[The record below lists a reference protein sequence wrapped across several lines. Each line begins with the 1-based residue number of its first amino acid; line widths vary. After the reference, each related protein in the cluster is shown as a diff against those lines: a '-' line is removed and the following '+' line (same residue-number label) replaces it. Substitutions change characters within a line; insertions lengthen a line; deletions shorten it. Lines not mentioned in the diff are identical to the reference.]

1 MRPAHGRR
9 SARESEHNLLAP
21 IKSIKGMH
29 MLIFLSYAMIVCFMY
44 LIMSKRVSPLV
55 ALLLVP
61 ILFGCLG
68 GFATQLGAMMYDG
81 VKMLAPT
88 GIMLTFA
95 ILYFCMMTDAGLF
108 NPLIKVLLRLV
119 KGDPRKIVVGTAV
132 LGLCVGLDGDGATTY
147 IIATAAFLPLY
158 RLTGIRL
165 QVMATVLLM
174 AIGVMNIL
182 PWAGPFSRAAS
193 AMHVDITALFLEM
206 IPIMVAGA
214 CWVILAAWWLG
225 RMEYRRLGLVSV
237 SEDDLLKGYAHI
249 RLSDPRFL
257 FNVILTIALISSMML
272 SLMPLPILFMVAF
285 GLACLVNYP
294 SLKQQKEVI
303 ARHADNVM
311 AVTLLI
317 FAAGIF
323 VGIMSGTGMI
333 KAISDNLIVILPQ
346 QAGHYMSV
354 ITALL
359 SMPFTYV
366 LTNDAFYFGVLPILA
381 ETAAHYGIG
390 PNEMAIASLIGQPV
404 HLLSPLVA
412 STYLLCGLLDIDYG
426 DNQRISLKW
435 TFGTVVVMLIA
446 AIGFGAITIAN

>member
-1 MRPAHGRR
+1 
-9 SARESEHNLLAP
+9 
-21 IKSIKGMH
+21 

-44 LIMSKRVSPLV
+44 LIMSKRLSPLV

-61 ILFGCLG
+61 VAFGCLG

-95 ILYFCMMTDAGLF
+95 ILYFCLMTDAGLF
-108 NPLIKVLLRLV
+108 NPLIKILLRLV

-206 IPIMVAGA
+206 IPIMIAGA
-214 CWVILAAWWLG
+214 VWVVLAAWWLG
-225 RMEYRRLGLVSV
+225 RMEYRRLGVVTV
-237 SEDDLLKGYAHI
+237 SEDEVLDGYAHI
-249 RLSDPRFL
+249 RLKDPKFL
-257 FNVILTIALISSMML
+257 FNVVLTLTLIAGMML
-272 SLMPLPILFMVAF
+272 SLMPLPILFMLAF

-333 KAISDNLIVILPQ
+333 KAISDNLIMILPE
-346 QAGHYMSV
+346 QAGHYMSL

-381 ETAAHYGIG
+381 ETAAHYGIDA
-390 PNEMAIASLIGQPV
+390 NEMAIASLIGQPV

-426 DNQRISLKW
+426 DNQRVSLKW
-435 TFGTVVVMLIA
+435 TFGTVLTMLLA
-446 AIGFGAITIAN
+446 AIATGAITVIN

>member
-1 MRPAHGRR
+1 
-9 SARESEHNLLAP
+9 
-21 IKSIKGMH
+21 
-29 MLIFLSYAMIVCFMY
+29 MLIFLSYAMIVSFMY
-44 LIMSKRVSPLV
+44 LIMSKRLSPLV

-61 ILFGCLG
+61 IVFGCLS
-68 GFATQLGAMMYDG
+68 GFTTQLGGMMYDG
-81 VKMLAPT
+81 IKMLAPT

-108 NPLIKVLLRLV
+108 NPLIKILLRLV

-147 IIATAAFLPLY
+147 IIATAALLPLY

-206 IPIMVAGA
+206 VPIMIAGA
-214 CWVILAAWWLG
+214 IWVIGAAWWLG
-225 RMEYRRLGLVSV
+225 RMEYKRLGLVSV
-237 SEDDLLKGYAHI
+237 REDELLKGYAHI
-249 RLSDPRFL
+249 HLSDPKFL
-257 FNVILTIALISSMML
+257 FNLVLTVALISCMML

-285 GLACLVNYP
+285 GLACLVNFP
-294 SLKQQKEVI
+294 TLKQQKEVI

-333 KAISDNLIVILPQ
+333 KAISDHLITLLPQ
-346 QAGHYMSV
+346 QAGHYMSL

-359 SMPFTYV
+359 SMPFTY
-366 LTNDAFYFGVLPILA
+366 LLSNDAFYFGVLPILA

-390 PNEMAIASLIGQPV
+390 PDEMAIASLIGQPV

-426 DNQRISLKW
+426 DNQRVSLKW
-435 TFGTVVVMLIA
+435 TFGTVVVMLLA
-446 AIGFGAITIAN
+446 AVSTGAITVIN

>member
-1 MRPAHGRR
+1 
-9 SARESEHNLLAP
+9 
-21 IKSIKGMH
+21 
-29 MLIFLSYAMIVCFMY
+29 MLIFLSYAMITCFMY
-44 LIMSKRVSPLV
+44 LIMSKRLSPLV

-61 ILFGCLG
+61 IAFGCLA
-68 GFATQLGAMMYDG
+68 GFAPQLGTMMFDG

-119 KGDPRKIVVGTAV
+119 QGDPRKIVVGTAV

-147 IIATAAFLPLY
+147 IIATAALLPLY

-193 AMHVDITALFLEM
+193 AMHVDITELFVQM
-206 IPIMVAGA
+206 IPIMVAGGL
-214 CWVILAAWWLG
+214 WVIFAAWWLG
-225 RMEYRRLGLVSV
+225 RMEYRRLGRVSV
-237 SEDDLLKGYAHI
+237 SEDEVLKGYAHI
-249 RLSDPRFL
+249 RLNDPRFL
-257 FNVILTIALISSMML
+257 FNLSLTLTLIACMML
-272 SLMPLPILFMVAF
+272 SLMPLPILFMIAF
-285 GLACLVNYP
+285 GLACVVNFP
-294 SLKQQKEVI
+294 TLKQQKEVI

-323 VGIMSGTGMI
+323 VGIMGGTGMI
-333 KAISDNLIVILPQ
+333 KAISENLVSLLPQ
-346 QAGHYMSV
+346 QSGHYMSV

-381 ETAAHYGIG
+381 ETAAHYGIDRH
-390 PNEMAIASLIGQPV
+390 EMAIASLIGQPV

-426 DNQRISLKW
+426 DNQRVSLKW
-435 TFGTVVVMLIA
+435 TVGTVLVMLIA
-446 AIGFGAITIAN
+446 AIGVGAITVLN

>member
-1 MRPAHGRR
+1 
-9 SARESEHNLLAP
+9 
-21 IKSIKGMH
+21 
-29 MLIFLSYAMIVCFMY
+29 MLIFLSYAMIACFIY
-44 LIMSKRVSPLV
+44 LIMSKRLSPLV

-61 ILFGCLG
+61 IVFGCLA
-68 GFATQLGAMMYDG
+68 GFAPKLGSMMYDG

-165 QVMATVLLM
+165 QVMATVLLL

-193 AMHVDITALFLEM
+193 AMHVDITELFLQM
-206 IPIMVAGA
+206 VPIMIAGGV
-214 CWVILAAWWLG
+214 WVIFAAWWLG

-237 SEDDLLKGYAHI
+237 SEDKVLEGYAHV
-249 RLSDPRFL
+249 RLSDPKFL
-257 FNVILTIALISSMML
+257 FNVVLTVALISSMML

-285 GLACLVNYP
+285 GLGCLINYP
-294 SLKQQKEVI
+294 TLKQQKEVI
-303 ARHADNVM
+303 GRHADNVL

-317 FAAGIF
+317 FAAGVF
-323 VGIMSGTGMI
+323 VGIMGGTGMI
-333 KAISDNLIVILPQ
+333 KAISDNLIAILPE
-346 QAGHYMSV
+346 QAGHGMSV

-390 PNEMAIASLIGQPV
+390 PHEMAIASLIGQPV

-426 DNQRISLKW
+426 DNQRVSLKW
-435 TFGTVVVMLIA
+435 TFGTVLVMLIA
-446 AIGFGAITIAN
+446 AIAIGAITVIN

>member
-1 MRPAHGRR
+1 
-9 SARESEHNLLAP
+9 
-21 IKSIKGMH
+21 
-29 MLIFLSYAMIVCFMY
+29 MLIFLSYAMITSFMY
-44 LIMSKRVSPLV
+44 LIMSKRLSPLV

-61 ILFGCLG
+61 IVFGCLS
-68 GFATQLGAMMYDG
+68 GFTTQLGGMMYDG
-81 VKMLAPT
+81 IKMLAPT

-119 KGDPRKIVVGTAV
+119 KGDPRKIVIGTAV

-147 IIATAAFLPLY
+147 IIATAAFLPIY

-193 AMHVDITALFLEM
+193 AMHVDITELFLKM
-206 IPIMVAGA
+206 VPIMIAGGV
-214 CWVILAAWWLG
+214 WVIFAAWWLG
-225 RMEYRRLGLVSV
+225 RMEYRRLGLVVV
-237 SEDDLLKGYAHI
+237 SEDEVLKGYAHI
-249 RLSDPRFL
+249 RLSDPKFL
-257 FNVILTIALISSMML
+257 LNVVLTIALISCMML
-272 SLMPLPILFMVAF
+272 NLMPLPILFMVAF
-285 GLACLVNYP
+285 GLACLVNFP
-294 SLKQQKEVI
+294 TLKQQKEVI

-323 VGIMSGTGMI
+323 VGIMGGTGMI
-333 KAISDNLIVILPQ
+333 KAISDNLITLLPQ

-390 PNEMAIASLIGQPV
+390 PHEMAIASLIGQPV

-426 DNQRISLKW
+426 DNQRVSLKW
-435 TFGTVVVMLIA
+435 TFGTVVVMLFA
-446 AIGFGAITIAN
+446 AIAIGAITVVN

>member
-1 MRPAHGRR
+1 
-9 SARESEHNLLAP
+9 
-21 IKSIKGMH
+21 

-44 LIMSKRVSPLV
+44 LIMSKRLSPLV

-61 ILFGCLG
+61 IVFGCLG
-68 GFATQLGAMMYDG
+68 GFATQLGSMMYDG

-158 RLTGIRL
+158 RLTGICL

-206 IPIMVAGA
+206 IPIMIAGGV
-214 CWVILAAWWLG
+214 WVIFAAWWLG

-237 SEDDLLKGYAHI
+237 SEEDVLKGYAHI

-257 FNVILTIALISSMML
+257 FNVLLTITLISCMML

-323 VGIMSGTGMI
+323 VGIMGGTGMI
-333 KAISDNLIVILPQ
+333 KAISDNLIVIMPE

-435 TFGTVVVMLIA
+435 TLGTVVVMLIA
-446 AIGFGAITIAN
+446 AISVGAITVVN

>member
-1 MRPAHGRR
+1 
-9 SARESEHNLLAP
+9 
-21 IKSIKGMH
+21 
-29 MLIFLSYAMIVCFMY
+29 MLIFLSYAMIASFMY
-44 LIMSKRVSPLV
+44 LIMSKRLSPLV

-61 ILFGCLG
+61 VVFGCLS
-68 GFATQLGAMMYDG
+68 GFTTQLGAMMYDG
-81 VKMLAPT
+81 IKMLAPT

-193 AMHVDITALFLEM
+193 AMHVDITELFLEM
-206 IPIMVAGA
+206 VPVMIAGGV
-214 CWVILAAWWLG
+214 WVIFAAWWLG

-237 SEDDLLKGYAHI
+237 REDEVLKGYAHI
-249 RLSDPRFL
+249 RMSDPKFL
-257 FNVILTIALISSMML
+257 FNVVLTVALISCMML
-272 SLMPLPILFMVAF
+272 NLMPLPILFMVAF
-285 GLACLVNYP
+285 GLACLVNFP
-294 SLKQQKEVI
+294 TLKQQKEVI

-323 VGIMSGTGMI
+323 VGIMGGTGMI
-333 KAISDNLIVILPQ
+333 KAISDNLITLLPQ

-390 PNEMAIASLIGQPV
+390 PHEMAIASLIGQPV

-426 DNQRISLKW
+426 DNQRVSLKW
-435 TFGTVVVMLIA
+435 TFGTVVVMLFA
-446 AIGFGAITIAN
+446 AIAIGAITIVN